1 MGYPSLEACVADLEQ
16 HGHLIRIKEEV
27 DPYLEMAAIHMRVF
41 DAEGPALLF
50 ENIKGSEFPAVSN
63 LFGTLDRSKFMFR
76 DTLDHIKKLVDV
88 KMDPTAV
95 LKNPFQYIGSSA
107 VALGALPWKKKSNA
121 PILYGKTQISKLPQI
136 VNWPMDGGAFVTMP
150 QVYTEDPHK
159 PGIMK
164 ANLGMYRIQLSGN
177 DYIQDKEIGLHY
189 QLHRGIGVHQQ
200 KANELGRPLKVSI
213 FVGGPPSHPLSAVM
227 PLPEG
232 LSEMIFAG
240 ALGNRRFRYFY
251 DEEGFCISADADF
264 VITGTVYPGENK
276 PEGPF
281 GDHIG
286 YYSLVHPFPLM
297 KVHNVYHKKN
307 PIWSFTVVGR
317 PPQEDTSFGALI
329 HEITGSAIPQEINGL
344 KAVHA
349 VDPAGVHPLLF
360 AIGRESYTP
369 YKKVERPQEILTIA
383 NQVLGKNQLSLA
395 KYLFIAAAEDNPSLD
410 IHDVTGFFTHILERI
425 DLSRDLHFHTNTTI
439 DTLDYT
445 GDGLNAGSKVV
456 FAAAGAKKRTLATEL
471 PADLSLPRPFQH
483 AYMAIPGV
491 LVIEGASFTSYE
503 QEEKVIAAWTEAA
516 KDVNF
521 TGIAMIVIVE
531 SVAFASASENNFV
544 WETFTKS
551 NPAYD
556 IYGIKAFTKFKHW
569 GCDGPVIIDARRK
582 AHHAPDLIKDEH
594 VERRIDRLFAKG
606 GSLHGIG

>member
-1 MGYPSLEACVADLEQ
+1 MGYPSLAACVADLER

-41 DAEGPALLF
+41 DAEGPALFF
-50 ENIKGSEFPAVSN
+50 ENIKGSQFPAVSN

-107 VALGALPWKKKSNA
+107 VALGALPWKKKSGA
-121 PILYGKTQISKLPQI
+121 SILYGKTQISKLPQI
-136 VNWPMDGGAFVTMP
+136 VNWPMDGGTFVTMP
-150 QVYTEDPHK
+150 QVYTEDVTK

-200 KANELGRPLKVSI
+200 KANAIGKPLKVSI
-213 FVGGPPSHPLSAVM
+213 FVGGPPAHPLSAVM
-227 PLPEG
+227 PLPES

-286 YYSLVHPFPLM
+286 YYSLTHDFPLM
-297 KVHNVYHKKN
+297 KVHNVYHKKD

-344 KAVHA
+344 KAIHA

-369 YKKVERPQEILTIA
+369 YQKVDRPQEILTIA

-395 KYLFIAAAEDNPSLD
+395 KYLFIAAGEDNPNLD
-410 IHDVTGFFTHILERI
+410 IHDIKGFFTHILERI
-425 DLSRDLHFHTNTTI
+425 DNTRDLHFQTNTTI

-445 GDGLNAGSKVV
+445 GDGLNAGSKVI
-456 FAAAGAKKRTLATEL
+456 FAAAGAKKRELATEIL
-471 PADLSLPRPFQH
+471 ANIDLPRPFNK
-483 AYMAIPGV
+483 AKLALPGILV
-491 LVIEGASFTSYE
+491 LEGADFTSYE
-503 QEEKVIAAWTEAA
+503 NEEKVLEAWTNAA
-516 KDVNF
+516 KEVNF
-521 TGIAMIVIVE
+521 DGIQLLVLVNNAN
-531 SVAFASASENNFV
+531 FASANENNFV

-556 IYGIKAFTKFKHW
+556 IYGIKSFTRFKHW
-569 GCDGPVIIDARRK
+569 GCEGPIIIDSRRK
-582 AHHAPDLIKDEH
+582 PHHAPDLIKDET
-594 VERRIDRLFAKG
+594 VERHIDRLFAKG